1 MGMNHLYHRKP
12 RFAWTCFKKKW
23 VREIIRI
30 NPITLH
36 LKESCK
42 GLWRLRV
49 VNMGS
54 NQSIV
59 QMHIGFLDL
68 IENIDCKNHLVAR
81 GESSY
86 KLGCYIEVLEE
97 IGFENLGMDLL
108 YLFEV
113 GPLVEVR
120 ELLFQQSSSWNPCWG
135 SDWRGNLHCEIH
147 NLDFR

>member
-1 MGMNHLYHRKP
+1 
-12 RFAWTCFKKKW
+12 
-23 VREIIRI
+23 
-30 NPITLH
+30 
-36 LKESCK
+36 
-42 GLWRLRV
+42 
-49 VNMGS
+49 MGS

-120 ELLFQQSSSWNPCWG
+120 ELLFQQSSS
-135 SDWRGNLHCEIH
+135 
-147 NLDFR
+147 